1 MERHA
6 FALKIKEGKKNQ
18 FKANLGKVWPGL
30 TALLDA
36 HEATNFSM
44 WNVLDMVFG
53 YFETAGELVYTDADK
68 EKAAQWE
75 AAYGDCYD
83 WISVPFQEMRLV
95 YEEFGVVREC
105 KELIRH
111 RVFITKLY
119 PGKEEEY
126 KSAHDELIEAR
137 NGQIPQ
143 GPDSNFSIWCA
154 GGYVFGYDEID
165 VTMDFEWT
173 PEERQWNID
182 WENRMLGLMSWL
194 TDDIDFMLDERHEN
208 IIRLGFHN

>member
-6 FALKIKEGKKNQ
+6 FAMKIKEGKKNQ

-53 YFETAGELVYTDADK
+53 YFETAGELKYTDEDK
-68 EKAAQWE
+68 EKAAQWG
-75 AAYGDCYD
+75 AAYGDCFD

-95 YEEFGVVREC
+95 YEEFGVVRES

-126 KSAHDELIEAR
+126 KLAHDELADAR

-194 TDDIDFMLDERHEN
+194 TDDIDFMLDERHDN

>member
-6 FALKIKEGKKNQ
+6 FAMRTKDKNQ
-18 FKANLGKVWPGL
+18 FKANLGKIWPEL
-30 TALLDA
+30 TAFLDE
-36 HEATNFSM
+36 HEAANFSI
-44 WNVLDMVFG
+44 WNVQDMVFG
-53 YFETAGELVYTDADK
+53 YFETPGELVYTDADR

-75 AAYGDCYD
+75 TAYGSCYE

-95 YEEFGVVREC
+95 YEEFGIVREC

-126 KSAHDELIEAR
+126 KLAHDELIAAR
-137 NGQIPQ
+137 NGQIPL

-165 VTMDFEWT
+165 VTMDFDWT
-173 PEERQWNID
+173 PEQLQWNVD
-182 WENRMLGLMSWL
+182 WENRMLELMSWL
-194 TDDIDFMLDERHEN
+194 TDDIDFMLPERHDN
-208 IIRLGFHN
+208 IIRLCWHN

>member
-6 FALKIKEGKKNQ
+6 FAMKIKEGMKNQ

-36 HEATNFSM
+36 HNASNFSM

-53 YFETAGELVYTDADK
+53 YFETDEELVYSDAAK
-68 EKAAQWE
+68 EQVKVWE
-75 AAYGDCYD
+75 EAFGNCYD

-95 YEEFGVVREC
+95 YEDFGVVREC

-119 PGKEEEY
+119 PGKEEAY
-126 KSAHDELIEAR
+126 KLAHDELVEAR
-137 NGQIPQ
+137 NGQISP

-182 WENRMLGLMSWL
+182 WENRMLELMSWL

-208 IIRLGFHN
+208 IIKLAHHN

>member
-6 FALKIKEGKKNQ
+6 FAMKTKEKMMNQ
-18 FKANLGKVWPGL
+18 FKANLGKVWPRL
-30 TALLDA
+30 TAFLDA
-36 HEATNFSM
+36 HQASNFSM
-44 WNVLDMVFG
+44 WSVEDMVFG
-53 YFETAGELVYTDADK
+53 YFETPGELVYTEADK
-68 EKAAQWE
+68 AEVAKWE
-75 AAYGDCYD
+75 AEFAGVYD
-83 WISVPFQEMRLV
+83 WISTPFQEMRLM

-126 KSAHDELIEAR
+126 KSAHDELVAAR
-137 NGQIPQ
+137 NGKIPQ
-143 GPDSNFSIWCA
+143 GPDSNFSIWSA

-182 WENRMLGLMSWL
+182 WENRMLELMSWL
-194 TDDIDFMLDERHEN
+194 TDDIDFMLPERHNN
-208 IIRLGFHN
+208 IIRLGWHN

>member
-53 YFETAGELVYTDADK
+53 YFETEGALEYTVADK
-68 EKAAQWE
+68 EQVAQWE
-75 AAYGDCYD
+75 AAFNDCYD

-126 KSAHDELIEAR
+126 KSAHDELVEAR

-173 PEERQWNID
+173 PEERQRHID